1 MPGLPKGGP
10 LGALYKL
17 SNVSRRVAAR
27 LKRDKLRKQLKKEE
41 AEGTGPKLETKPAPK
56 IKEVVPKSKKK
67 LLSKQKPASKKG
79 RQEEID
85 TDFYEKDF
93 DRMFWREHGK
103 EYIDSLK
110 KETQDMVTK
119 KAMEIKAR
127 SKHPGRKTRLR
138 QGAKGDL
145 ARSESGR
152 EGALGEGNYS
162 DRGKVARKRAATGKY
177 NYEAYH
183 GPH

>member
-17 SNVSRRVAAR
+17 SNASRRVAAK

-56 IKEVVPKSKKK
+56 IKEVAPKSKKK

-85 TDFYEKDF
+85 ADFYDKDF
-93 DRMFWREHGK
+93 DRMFWRDMDK
-103 EYIDSLK
+103 KFMDSLK
-110 KETQDMVTK
+110 KESQDMVTK

-127 SKHPGRKTRLR
+127 SKHPGRKRAGAGGTRSNEGGR
-138 QGAKGDL
+138 
-145 ARSESGR
+145 R
-152 EGALGEGNYS
+152 EGAQGEGNYS

-177 NYEAYH
+177 DYETYQ